1 MPAFLSLIRRT
12 TVSLCLFGCLLFVPC
27 SSADQNNAPAFQLND
42 RNRECPFC
50 YVAGGSTSWPI
61 ATGKRSKDDLFI
73 LSVRVDGEIT
83 STGESVTFEGLTI
96 STDDDGRLQVD
107 SSEPTDNASLQIDI
121 RHDSAGGISTTQE
134 LQIRRAPPA
143 RPLTYLADF
152 GDEIIR
158 IFGGANNQYRP
169 ITKAGFDQY
178 FRRLQAQGISRLIM
192 WQSPFPYI
200 VDRKN
205 YSTEDWQRYEGQ
217 ARAILDSKSLT
228 AGIQARSAYAAYG
241 WLRQL
246 MALRLMPELG
256 EMISTSA
263 NDHNIKLTASFRP
276 FEAALT
282 KYYVIPAFEADGH
295 FLWNF
300 QPLSSPTVNYHPDQI
315 GFAHYREILRQM
327 GRPESS
333 DMSTITLPG
342 IDNAAD
348 LVERSQQGYTDL
360 TVRAVPFPPLA
371 SESFVLVRQPDRS
384 FELLRW
390 SDIQLVALSHVP
402 PMEQLRLEL
411 RNNELVIPI
420 ASVPDNCPYLWI
432 TQPDDSAVEYTVST
446 TTPAVMHAAAG
457 NRLGGEN
464 IFFAWDEKAGEKETT
479 RVNGIPADGQYHAE
493 FQATEASIAR
503 CFAGTERVSLSDKQM
518 VISLGDRYSIE
529 MMDFNQPAAREFAVK
544 QLQTLLKLPAFDD
557 IFINTRSHTQM
568 AGYLGDDGTSIQPI
582 PAKQRAGI
590 RNVQRIGLDKAYAP
604 RAAAKDELIQQLA
617 SDATTIE
624 HITTVQA
631 GAWGAVTCQSP
642 TPYAWRYTRNQL
654 VAKGVRSLLLDL
666 RQEFPTTRIR
676 AVIPPSAEAVDR
688 ILTRLDELPA
698 SNGIPFGRE
707 YYRRLWCSNNH
718 IPTIGEGLAMVDL
731 SGTNIEPVLLGTGGY
746 SQEQATLDLYVQ
758 ECIADLATNRGS
770 SFRGPRSYFF
780 EAQFSL
786 RAKDKTASRHNRE
799 AVISYLLSQKKDIG
813 EVILYEAADWTYFLP
828 LTDPDL
834 CGHGFIDRLE
844 QISFD

>member
-1 MPAFLSLIRRT
+1 M
-12 TVSLCLFGCLLFVPC
+12 
-27 SSADQNNAPAFQLND
+27 
-42 RNRECPFC
+42 
-50 YVAGGSTSWPI
+50 SWPI
-61 ATGKRSKDDLFI
+61 ATGQRSKDDLFI
-73 LSVRVDGEIT
+73 LSVGVDGEVT
-83 STGESVTFEGLTI
+83 SGGESVTFEGLTI

-107 SSEPTDNASLQIDI
+107 SSAPTDNASLQVEI
-121 RHDSAGGISTTQE
+121 RYDSAGGTSTSQS

-178 FRRLQAQGISRLIM
+178 FRRLQAQGISRLII

-200 VDRKN
+200 VDRQN

-217 ARAILDSKSLT
+217 ARAILDSDALT
-228 AGIQARSAYAAYG
+228 AGIQERSAYAAYG

-246 MALRLMPELG
+246 MALRLMPDLG

-263 NDHNIKLTASFRP
+263 RDHNIKLTASFRP

-282 KYYVIPAFEADGH
+282 KYYVIPAFEADGR

-315 GFAHYREILRQM
+315 GFAHYREILSQM
-327 GRPESS
+327 GRPENS
-333 DMSTITLPG
+333 DISTITLPG

-348 LVERSQQGYTDL
+348 LKGRSQQGHTDL
-360 TVRAVPFPPLA
+360 TVRASPFPPLA
-371 SESFVLVRQPDRS
+371 SDSFVLVRQPDRS
-384 FELLRW
+384 FELQRW
-390 SDIQLVALSHVP
+390 SDMQKKALSHLLA
-402 PMEQLRLEL
+402 MEEL
-411 RNNELVIPI
+411 RFEDQGGDLVIHMT
-420 ASVPDNCPYLWI
+420 SLPDNCPYLWI
-432 TQPDDSAVEYTVST
+432 AQPDNSTIEYTAST
-446 TTPAVMHAAAG
+446 STPAVMHAAAG

-464 IFFAWDEKAGEKETT
+464 IFFAWDEKDGEKETT
-479 RVNGIPADGQYHAE
+479 RVNGIPSDGQYHAE

-503 CFAGTERVSLSDKQM
+503 CFAGPERVSLTDKQM
-518 VISLGDRYSIE
+518 VISLGDRYSVE

-557 IFINTRSHTQM
+557 IIINTRSHTQM
-568 AGYLGDDGTSIQPI
+568 AGYLGDDGTTIQPI

-604 RAAAKDELIQQLA
+604 RAAGTDDLIQQLA
-617 SDATTIE
+617 ADGTTIE
-624 HITTVQA
+624 QITTVQA

-642 TPYAWRYTRNQL
+642 TPYPWRYTRNQL
-654 VAKGVRSLLLDL
+654 VARGVRSLLLDL

-688 ILTRLDELPA
+688 VLAGLDELPA
-698 SNGIPFGRE
+698 ANGTPFGRE

-731 SGTNIEPVLLGTGGY
+731 SGTNVEPVLLGTGGY
-746 SQEQATLDLYVQ
+746 SQEQTTLDLYVQ

-786 RAKDKTASRHNRE
+786 RAKDKVAARHNRE
-799 AVISYLLSQKKDIG
+799 AVIGYLLNQKSDIG

-828 LTDPDL
+828 LADPDL

-844 QISFD
+844 RISFD